1 MSVEIALHGVSKRY
15 GRKPVLSDVSFTC
28 RPGSITAFCGPNGA
42 GKTTALRVLAGLTRP
57 DAGAAL
63 IDGRRLLDID
73 EPARA
78 IGVVLDA
85 SAFHPGRT
93 VRETLRL
100 GAMTI
105 GVGTHRAVECASL
118 VGLVAVQKRRVGQLS
133 LGMRQRLGIAHA
145 LLGDPG
151 ALVLDEPSNGLDPG
165 GILWLDE
172 LLRTFA
178 DRGGAV
184 LVSTHQ
190 LAAVER
196 TADRLVAVS
205 RGRVV
210 ADTAVGDVRAART
223 AVASDDTRLGSVL
236 RTAGGRVQQSGS
248 GFVVDIA
255 PVAVGRLARDHG
267 IALTELRA
275 DEHRLDE
282 FLAAVS
288 APEYQGVVE

>member
-15 GRKPVLSDVSFTC
+15 GRNTVLSDVSFTC
-28 RPGSITAFCGPNGA
+28 RPGTITAFCGPNGA

-63 IDGRRLLDID
+63 INGRRLLDIE
-73 EPARA
+73 EPALA

-100 GAMTI
+100 GAMTM
-105 GVGTHRAVECASL
+105 GVGSHRAVECADL
-118 VGLVAVQKRRVGQLS
+118 VGLGGVQKRRVGQLS

-165 GILWLDE
+165 GILWLDH
-172 LLRTFA
+172 LLQTFA
-178 DRGGAV
+178 DRGGTV

-210 ADTAVGDVRAART
+210 ADTALGDVRAART
-223 AVASDDTRLGSVL
+223 TVASDDTRLGSVL
-236 RTAGGRVQQSGS
+236 RAAGCRVQQSGS
-248 GFVVDIA
+248 SFIVDTS
-255 PVAVGRLARDHG
+255 PVAVGRLARDQG
-267 IALTELRA
+267 IALRELRA

-288 APEYQGVVE
+288 VPEYQGLAE

>member
-15 GRKPVLSDVSFTC
+15 GRNTVLSDVSFTC
-28 RPGSITAFCGPNGA
+28 RPGTITAFCGPNGA

-63 IDGRRLLDID
+63 INGRRLLDIE

-100 GAMTI
+100 GAMTM
-105 GVGTHRAVECASL
+105 GVDSHRAVQCVEL
-118 VGLVAVQKRRVGQLS
+118 VGLGGVQMRRVGQLS

-165 GILWLDE
+165 GILWLDHV
-172 LLRTFA
+172 LTTFA
-178 DRGGAV
+178 DRGGTV

-210 ADTAVGDVRAART
+210 ADTALSDVRTERT
-223 AVASDDTRLGSVL
+223 TVGSDDTRLGSVL
-236 RTAGGRVQQSGS
+236 RAAGWRVQQTGS
-248 GFVVDIA
+248 RFVVEA
-255 PVAVGRLARDHG
+255 SPVAVGRLTCDQG
-267 IALTELRA
+267 IALCELRA

-282 FLAAVS
+282 FLATVS
-288 APEYQGVVE
+288 APEHQGKVD